1 MNNLKTILLST
12 VVSLAALSA
21 CNNSESNNKKS
32 EDMNAHQHANHDS
45 AYACPMHPEVKGNK
59 GDKCP
64 KCGMALTPVNKE
76 KSQYEVKVAAN
87 PQNVE
92 AGKPTNLSIAISEHG
107 KNVPLEV
114 VHEMKMHLLVVNE
127 ELTWFDH
134 IHPEEQADGSYKV
147 SETFPTAGKYLLF
160 TDYKPNGAEGEVNK
174 QTIEV
179 KGTAATQTA
188 DLKTKLVSTVDG
200 FTVTLLN
207 GEDFKTNR
215 NQGLQ
220 FSVEKD
226 GKKLEEKDMQN
237 YLGATAHIVMISK
250 TNKDFLHIHP
260 VSKEN
265 FPIYAET
272 LIKKAGLYRLWAQ
285 FKINN
290 VVHTADFTITVSEGE
305 KSVEDHSHHTH
316 NH

>member
-1 MNNLKTILLST
+1 
-12 VVSLAALSA
+12 
-21 CNNSESNNKKS
+21 
-32 EDMNAHQHANHDS
+32 MNAHQHANHDS
-45 AYACPMHPEVKGNK
+45 AYVCPMHPEVTGNK

-64 KCGMALTPVNKE
+64 KCGMGLIPVNKD
-76 KSQYEVKVAAN
+76 KNSQYEVQLATN
-87 PQNVE
+87 PQDVE
-92 AGKPTNLSIAISEHG
+92 AGKSTNLSIAITEHG
-107 KNVPLEV
+107 KKVPLEV

>member
-1 MNNLKTILLST
+1 
-12 VVSLAALSA
+12 
-21 CNNSESNNKKS
+21 
-32 EDMNAHQHANHDS
+32 
-45 AYACPMHPEVKGNK
+45 
-59 GDKCP
+59 
-64 KCGMALTPVNKE
+64 
-76 KSQYEVKVAAN
+76 
-87 PQNVE
+87 
-92 AGKPTNLSIAISEHG
+92 
-107 KNVPLEV
+107 
-114 VHEMKMHLLVVNE
+114 
-127 ELTWFDH
+127 
-134 IHPEEQADGSYKV
+134 
-147 SETFPTAGKYLLF
+147 
-160 TDYKPNGAEGEVNK
+160 
-174 QTIEV
+174 
-179 KGTAATQTA
+179 
-188 DLKTKLVSTVDG
+188 LVSTVDG

-250 TNKDFLHIHP
+250 TDKDFLHIHP

-272 LIKKAGLYRLWAQ
+272 LIKKAGLYRMWVQ

-305 KSVEDHSHHTH
+305 KSAEDHSHHAH
-316 NH
+316 KH